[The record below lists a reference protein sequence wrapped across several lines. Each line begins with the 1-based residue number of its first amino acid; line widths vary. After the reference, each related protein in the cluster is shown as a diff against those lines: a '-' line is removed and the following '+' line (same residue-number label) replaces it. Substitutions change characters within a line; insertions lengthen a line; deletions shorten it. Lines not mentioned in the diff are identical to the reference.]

1 MIINTL
7 AHILRTYICILISKC
22 FSIVNGKSPQ
32 NSIKDVNYAQVT
44 SKGKLSLWHF
54 NFNTDMPQKPR
65 IMLEDKPHFGK
76 KKSLEKG
83 VSSL

>member
-1 MIINTL
+1 MFLNCKWEIP
-7 AHILRTYICILISKC
+7 AK
-22 FSIVNGKSPQ
+22 F
-32 NSIKDVNYAQVT
+32 IKDVNYAQVT
-44 SKGKLSLWHF
+44 SEGKLNLWHF